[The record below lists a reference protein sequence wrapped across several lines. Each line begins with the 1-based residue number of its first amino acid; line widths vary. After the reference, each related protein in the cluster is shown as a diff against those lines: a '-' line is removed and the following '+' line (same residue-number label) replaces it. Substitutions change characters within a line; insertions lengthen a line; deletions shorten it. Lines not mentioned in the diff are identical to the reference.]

1 MVTLR
6 PKTKTDR
13 REGRIAFRL
22 FNIQGKKTQ
31 RQKIPA
37 GGRNVKCSDHFLL
50 QSARGSHRGNLFQR
64 CGAPPTPIILSGH
77 LLFWISGQKK
87 AENIFAA
94 EQRPERSRCPFLS
107 A

>member
-37 GGRNVKCSDHFLL
+37 GGRYEKCSDHFLL
-50 QSARGSHRGNLFQR
+50 EAARGSNRGIVLQLCEVSPIPHISLRHNYILIWGEERLQI
-64 CGAPPTPIILSGH
+64 GVKAPMRTI
-77 LLFWISGQKK
+77 
-87 AENIFAA
+87 
-94 EQRPERSRCPFLS
+94 
-107 A
+107 

>member
-6 PKTKTDR
+6 PKTKTNR

-37 GGRNVKCSDHFLL
+37 GGRNVKCSNHFLL
-50 QSARGSHRGNLFQR
+50 QSAIGSPRGILFKRIEDPQRPTILRGHNFFCIWSQKKLENLFETEH
-64 CGAPPTPIILSGH
+64 AP
-77 LLFWISGQKK
+77 QK
-87 AENIFAA
+87 
-94 EQRPERSRCPFLS
+94 P
-107 A
+107 